1 MVVEAGLLSF
11 FRTLLIFIAIYYAFR
26 LIVRFLFPFVLKW
39 FVNKQQEKFKG
50 QNNPSDSNRKSKN
63 KQAKSHTESI
73 GDYVDYEEVK
83 D

>member
-26 LIVRFLFPFVLKW
+26 LIVRFLFPIVLKW
-39 FVNKQQEKFKG
+39 FVNKQQEKFQG
-50 QNNPSDSNRKSKN
+50 QNNPKNSNQKSKN

>member
-11 FRTLLIFIAIYYAFR
+11 LRTLLIFLAIYYAFR
-26 LIVRFLFPFVLKW
+26 LIVRFLFPRVLKW
-39 FVNKQQEKFKG
+39 FVNKQQQNFRDQTNPRNQEK
-50 QNNPSDSNRKSKN
+50 RSKKN
-63 KQAKSHTESI
+63 QTKSHTEGI